1 MRQIKIIILLVFGI
15 QHVYGTDID
24 SLLVQSQSEI
34 DTIKYESLLQLSTK
48 YRNRSIDTAAMF
60 LKEAKGMLPDL
71 LQSVPPEE
79 AYRWQWRYYKQQ
91 GLFFQRTDQYDSATN
106 CYQTMMQ
113 LAEKAEN
120 KQIEGEALNNLGVLN
135 EQQANYPAALDYY
148 FKLLRLYD
156 SIDKPVLESRVFVN
170 IGVVYFR
177 QEKFDDALEYYQKAL
192 KLKRKLGDRK
202 GEALVYNN
210 IGIIYYY
217 LENYS
222 KVLEN
227 FKRSLVIYRELNDLR
242 SQAMPYYNIA
252 EIYKEQNSLKEA
264 LYYYKKAYDIEKA
277 LDDISGQAET
287 LETIGNVYLNL
298 KQYTKAV
305 RVQKEAVRL
314 LEGLGAKR
322 ELSEAYYSLSAT
334 YEILDNFENA
344 LSYYKKYKHQA
355 DSIHTIQK
363 EKALAQIK
371 EAYESEKKDSEITL
385 LTERN
390 RLANLEREQQKA
402 MITSQRRITV
412 LSLFLVA
419 LVLFVLIMVYRSYR
433 QKRLSHQMLE
443 FKNNAISRKNA
454 QITEMVNK
462 LESALRAREVFFSNT
477 THELRTPLNIING
490 FTNLLLNTSQDRQH
504 LYYINNIKSSTSH
517 LLQLIE
523 DLLAVSQLETGQLKL
538 HKHGVKFDVYIH
550 TILAPFKVLAS
561 QKQQE
566 FIYEIA
572 ENVPEF
578 LHVDP
583 LRFRQVL
590 GNLVDNAIKYT
601 PRKGA
606 VSVVFRYENDA
617 IIFRVND
624 SGVGLSEYDQ
634 SVIFDRY
641 SRLLGATEEQTSTGL
656 GLSIVRTLTEL
667 QQGII
672 HVDSKLGEGTTFL
685 VEIPAEISPKA
696 TYSFSPNASILPAPD
711 LRYGRVL
718 LVEDNQANAELT
730 VNILNIYMPTLII
743 DVATSGSKAIVLL
756 KKNSYDLMLL
766 DLKMPDMNG
775 FELIEKYQSSEGF
788 ATKDVPVIAVSA
800 QVRSVDKQK
809 SKDLGIA
816 AFVEKPYEPV
826 QLIDEIERLRLFA
839 PVPSE
844 MEHQLVSSDL
854 LTGSVDRKQLKSIVE
869 TKVPD
874 CFSHVN
880 TALRNK
886 DWEVVAQKIV
896 ILRELFELFAE
907 KELIKLI
914 NRLEKEC
921 VTTQDLEKAASIFKE
936 LMKKWEELRAKVKV
950 AIFASA

>member
-24 SLLVQSQSEI
+24 SLLMQSQSEI
-34 DTIKYESLLQLSTK
+34 DTVRYESLLQLSRK

-60 LKEAKGMLPDL
+60 LKEAKGMLPEL
-71 LQSVPPEE
+71 LMSVDPKE
-79 AYRWQWRYYKQQ
+79 AYRWQWRYFKQQ
-91 GLFFQRTDQYDSATN
+91 GLFFQRTDQYDSAAN
-106 CYQTMMQ
+106 CYQTMLQ
-113 LAEKAEN
+113 LAEKADN
-120 KQIEGEALNNLGVLN
+120 KQIEGEALNNLGTLN

-156 SIDKPVLESRVFVN
+156 SIDKPVLKSRVFVN
-170 IGVVYFR
+170 VGVVHFR
-177 QEKFDDALEYYQKAL
+177 QEKFEEALNYYQKAL
-192 KLKRKLGDRK
+192 KLKRDVGDRK

-210 IGIIYYY
+210 IGIVYYY
-217 LENYS
+217 LEDYS

-252 EIYKEQNSLKEA
+252 EIYREQNALKEA

-287 LETIGNVYLNL
+287 LSTIGNVYLDL
-298 KQYTKAV
+298 KQYNRAV
-305 RVQKEAVRL
+305 RVQKEAIRL
-314 LEGLGAKR
+314 LEDVGAKR
-322 ELSEAYYSLSAT
+322 ELSDAYFSLSAT
-334 YEILDNFENA
+334 YEMLDNYENA
-344 LSYYKKYKHQA
+344 LMYYKKYKQQT

-363 EKALAQIK
+363 EKALAKIK
-371 EAYESEKKDSEITL
+371 EAYESEKKDSEIAL

-390 RLANLEREQQKA
+390 RLANLERQQQQA
-402 MITSQRRITV
+402 MITSQQRILV
-412 LSLFLVA
+412 LSLFLAA
-419 LVLFVLIMVYRSYR
+419 LVLFGLIMVYRSYR

-443 FKNNAISRKNA
+443 FKNSAIGRKNA
-454 QITEMVNK
+454 EITQMVTK

-490 FTNLLLNTSQDRQH
+490 FTNLLLNTNQNRQH

-523 DLLAVSQLETGQLKL
+523 DLLAVSQLESGQLKL
-538 HKHGVKFDVYIH
+538 YKHGVKFDVYIH

-561 QKQQE
+561 QKEQQ
-566 FIYEIA
+566 FVYEIDPD
-572 ENVPEF
+572 VPEF
-578 LHVDP
+578 LQVDP

-601 PRKGA
+601 PRKGSVRVDFDYESDA
-606 VSVVFRYENDA
+606 VC
-617 IIFRVND
+617 FRVAD
-624 SGVGLSEYDQ
+624 SGVGLTDHEQ

-641 SRLLGATEEQTSTGL
+641 ARLAGSMDEHNSTGL
-656 GLSIVRTLTEL
+656 GLSIVRTLTEI

-672 HVDSKLGEGTTFL
+672 HVDSKPGKGTIFK
-685 VEIPAEISPKA
+685 VEIPAQISTKA
-696 TYSFSPNASILPAPD
+696 TYSFSPNSSILPAPD

-743 DVATSGSKAIVLL
+743 DVATNGTKALDLL
-756 KKNSYDLMLL
+756 KKNKYDLLLL
-766 DLKMPDMNG
+766 DLKMPDMSG
-775 FELIEKYQSSEGF
+775 FDLVEKYQSTEGF

-826 QLIDEIERLRLFA
+826 QLIDEIERLGLFSPA
-839 PVPSE
+839 PIDE
-844 MEHQLVSSDL
+844 GGQLVSSDL
-854 LTGSVDRKQLKSIVE
+854 LTSSIDRNQLNSIVE
-869 TKVPD
+869 NKIPD
-874 CFSHVN
+874 CFNHIN

-886 DWEVVAQKIV
+886 DWEVVAQ
-896 ILRELFELFAE
+896 
-907 KELIKLI
+907 
-914 NRLEKEC
+914 
-921 VTTQDLEKAASIFKE
+921 
-936 LMKKWEELRAKVKV
+936 
-950 AIFASA
+950 